1 MKKKIIVPFYNWIQ
15 ENYGNNSIEISMRT
29 LTLPNL
35 EEKKYFVQFNSM
47 NFNLMYEFESNPI
60 PF

>member
-1 MKKKIIVPFYNWIQ
+1 
-15 ENYGNNSIEISMRT
+15 MRT